1 MQCYSHWH
9 MTLDPGLTK
18 RRFTDSEDQ
27 IVLGLVTKAG
37 GVGNIQHTFQDQDE
51 ILKKKMLR

>member
-37 GVGNIQHTFQDQDE
+37 GVGNIQHTFQEE

>member
-1 MQCYSHWH
+1 

>member
-9 MTLDPGLTK
+9 MTLDPGMIK

-27 IVLGLVTKAG
+27 IVLGLDFEKSKPLL
-37 GVGNIQHTFQDQDE
+37 NEFSSNH
-51 ILKKKMLR
+51 